1 MSRKPLVVEEGSE
14 LAKRV
19 KEVEE
24 IISQPESIWGDEDM
38 YHIFRKLDTLS
49 LEERRLLIVYSLYDC
64 SVSRVATLFQVDFKT
79 IRSRMDDIRRK
90 IC

>member
-38 YHIFRKLDTLS
+38 YHVFRKLDRLS

-64 SVSRVATLFQVDFKT
+64 SVNKVANLFNVDRKT
-79 IRSRMDDIRRK
+79 IENRLFEIRRK